1 MSSFLHKGQ
10 RDRVRA
16 EKRKVKQHM
25 KSMYRIL
32 GEVKE
37 LALDIHNAK
46 EEWTE
51 DNIIEIAARYTEIE
65 IADMEK
71 FLLLGNLQ
79 MLKDEIKSDNAKEH

>member
-1 MSSFLHKGQ
+1 MSSFLKKGQ
-10 RDRVRA
+10 RERVRA
-16 EKRKVKQHM
+16 EKRMVKRHM

-46 EEWTE
+46 EDWNE
-51 DNIIEIAARYTEIE
+51 DNIIEIASQYTEIE

-79 MLKDEIKSDNAKEH
+79 MLKDEDKVQD

>member
-1 MSSFLHKGQ
+1 MSNFLRRGQ
-10 RDRVRA
+10 RDRIRQ

-25 KSMYRIL
+25 KSMYKIL

-37 LALDIHNAK
+37 LALTIHNAK

-51 DNIIEIAARYTEIE
+51 DNIIDIASKYTEIK

-79 MLKDEIKSDNAKEH
+79 MLKDEIKSDNPK

>member
-1 MSSFLHKGQ
+1 MSNFLKKGQ
-10 RDRVRA
+10 RDRVRE
-16 EKRKVKQHM
+16 EKRMVKRHM
-25 KSMYRIL
+25 SSMYRIL
-32 GEVKE
+32 DEVKE

-51 DNIIEIAARYTEIE
+51 DNIIEIASRYTDIQ

-79 MLKDEIKSDNAKEH
+79 MLKDEVKSDNK